1 MNTPTTVGAFVVGLA
16 GVFGATYGIGNAVGP
31 VGSPPA
37 SHAGGGH
44 MTSQSTETDA
54 HAAHSDPSEPADA
67 PEIPGGLTISQDGY
81 TLDLHTDTAQ
91 PGKGRL
97 VEFTVTGPDGE
108 PVTDYEE
115 EHEKELHLIA
125 VRRDFTGFQHVHP
138 RRDRQGIWSVPLDLR
153 PGQWRLFADFT
164 PAGSE
169 GLTLGADLQ
178 VPGNVDTAPETPETR
193 TAQVDDYT
201 VTLAGTLTPGADAE
215 LTLSVSKDGEP
226 VTDLQP
232 YLGAYGHLVA
242 LREGDLAYLH
252 VHPDGAPGD
261 GRTEPGPE
269 VVFYAAVP
277 SDGGYHLYLDF
288 KHNGVVRT
296 AAFNLATSDQADE
309 TASPAPETNTGGDG
323 DGGDHADSEHGH

>member
-31 VGSPPA
+31 VGDPPA
-37 SHAGGGH
+37 SHTTGEH
-44 MTSQSTETDA
+44 VETDQETDA
-54 HAAHSDPSEPADA
+54 HGAHGKSAQGTTAAD
-67 PEIPGGLTISQDGY
+67 IPGGLLVSQDGY
-81 TLDLHTDTAQ
+81 TLDLHTATS
-91 PGKGRL
+91 PSGKDRL

-108 PVTDYEE
+108 PVTDYKV
-115 EHEKELHLIA
+115 EHEKELHLIV

-138 RRDRQGIWSVPLDLR
+138 RRDSQGTWSVPVDLSS
-153 PGQWRLFADFT
+153 GQWRVFADFT
-164 PAGSE
+164 PTGGE

-178 VPGNVDTAPETPETR
+178 VPGNLDLAPESPETR

-201 VTLAGTLTPGADAE
+201 VTLTGTLTPGADAE

-261 GRTEPGPE
+261 GRTDPGPE

-277 SDGGYHLYLDF
+277 SDGDYHLYLDF
-288 KHNGVVRT
+288 KRDGVVRT
-296 AAFNLATSDQADE
+296 AAFNLATDDEADE
-309 TASPAPETNTGGDG
+309 AASPAPETNTGDGDG
-323 DGGDHADSEHGH
+323 DEHEDSEHGH

>member
-1 MNTPTTVGAFVVGLA
+1 MKTPTTVGAFVVGLA

-31 VGSPPA
+31 VGDPPA
-37 SHAGGGH
+37 SHTTGEH
-44 MTSQSTETDA
+44 VETEQQTDA
-54 HAAHSDPSEPADA
+54 HGTHGDTAQGTTVPDT
-67 PEIPGGLTISQDGY
+67 PGGLLVSQDGY
-81 TLDLHTDTAQ
+81 TLDLHTATAQ
-91 PGKGRL
+91 SGKDRL

-108 PVTDYEE
+108 PVTHYEV

-125 VRRDFTGFQHVHP
+125 VRRDFGGFQHVHP
-138 RRDRQGIWSVPLDLR
+138 RRDRQGTWSVPLDLR

-164 PAGSE
+164 PAGGDS
-169 GLTLGADLQ
+169 LTLGADLA
-178 VPGNVDTAPETPETR
+178 VPGNVSAAAETPETR

-201 VTLAGTLTPGADAE
+201 VTLTGTLTPGADAQ
-215 LTLSVSKDGEP
+215 LTLSVAKDGEP

-242 LREGDLAYLH
+242 LRQGDLAYLH

-261 GRTEPGPE
+261 GRTDPGPG

-288 KHNGVVRT
+288 KHDGVVHT
-296 AAFNLATSDQADE
+296 AAFNLATDDE
-309 TASPAPETNTGGDG
+309 AASPAPETNTGA
-323 DGGDHADSEHGH
+323 GGEDEDSEHAH